1 MYKYF
6 TKEELTCK
14 HCEEYSM
21 SDEFMQKL
29 DQLREDMGFP
39 FKITSAYRCPEP
51 PIEARKKSPGS
62 HSTGRAVDIGVRG
75 ENAYKLIQGAIELGF
90 TGIGVNQKG
99 SSTRF
104 IHLDDIENSD
114 ERPRPTVWSY

>member
-1 MYKYF
+1 MDD
-6 TKEELTCK
+6 T
-14 HCEEYSM
+14 
-21 SDEFMQKL
+21 FMQRL
-29 DQLREDMGFP
+29 DQLREDMGFAFP
-39 FKITSAYRCPEP
+39 VTSAYRCAEH

-99 SSTRF
+99 STTRF

-114 ERPRPTVWSY
+114 GRPRPTVWSY